1 MAVPRLSRRML
12 MASAGA
18 AAVVAAGRAPVWAED
33 AVAKPI
39 PATGEAMP
47 VVGLGTWITFNV
59 GLDPVGR
66 DACAEV
72 MRAFFA
78 AGGRMVD
85 SSPMYGS
92 SEAVIGYGLDRIG
105 GAPGLFAATKVWT
118 TGREAGPPQIA
129 ESRRLW
135 QVPQFDLVQ
144 VHNLVS
150 WEEHLDT
157 LQAMKSVGRLRY
169 VGITTSHG
177 RRHDDIERIMRSRP
191 IDFIQVTYNPVDR
204 EVEERILPMAQERGI
219 GVIVN
224 RPFRGGPLAR
234 QLEDEPVPA
243 WAGDIGCTSWPQ
255 LILKFIVSHPA
266 VTCAIPATTRVDHV
280 EENMVAG
287 RGVMPDATMRERIL
301 AALAD
306 I

>member
-1 MAVPRLSRRML
+1 MPELSRRVL
-12 MASAGA
+12 LASAGA
-18 AAVVAAGRAPVWAED
+18 AAVTAAALGPARAEEPVT
-33 AVAKPI
+33 KPT
-39 PATGEAMP
+39 PSTGEAMP

-78 AGGRMVD
+78 GGGRMID

-105 GAPGLFAATKVWT
+105 GAPDLFAATKVWT
-118 TGREAGPPQIA
+118 TAREAGPPQIA

-135 QVPQFDLVQ
+135 RIPEFDLIQ

-150 WEEHLDT
+150 WEAHLDT
-157 LQAMKSVGRLRY
+157 LQAMKSVGRLRH

-177 RRHDDIERIMRSRP
+177 RRHDDIERIMRVRP

-219 GVIVN
+219 GVIAN

-234 QLEDEPVPA
+234 QLEGEPVPA
-243 WAGDIGCTSWPQ
+243 WAGEIGCSSWPQ

-266 VTCAIPATTRVDHV
+266 LTCAIPATTRVDHV
-280 EENMVAG
+280 AENMAAA
-287 RGVMPDATMRERIL
+287 RGAMPDAAMRQRIL

>member
-1 MAVPRLSRRML
+1 MPGLQRRTL
-12 MASAGA
+12 MASLAAAAMLPAERAGA
-18 AAVVAAGRAPVWAED
+18 GTDGLVT
-33 AVAKPI
+33 KPI
-39 PATGEAMP
+39 AGTGEALP

-78 AGGRMVD
+78 TGGRMID

-92 SEAVIGYGLDRIG
+92 SEAVIGYGLDRLG
-105 GAPGLFAATKVWT
+105 VPPDLFAATKGWT

-135 QVPQFDLVQ
+135 RVPRFDLIQ

-157 LQAMKSVGRLRY
+157 LQAMKAVGRLRH

-177 RRHDDIERIMRSRP
+177 RRHDEIERIVRSRP
-191 IDFIQVTYNPVDR
+191 VDFVQVTYNPVDR
-204 EVEERILPMAQERGI
+204 EVEDRILPLAKERGI
-219 GVIVN
+219 AVIAN

-234 QLEDEPVPA
+234 QLEGEPVPE
-243 WAGDIGCTSWPQ
+243 WAGEIGCTSWPQ

-280 EENMVAG
+280 EENMAAAG
-287 RGVMPDATMRERIL
+287 GPMPDPAGCQRIR
-301 AALAD
+301 AAIAD